1 MFENKKFFIKTH
13 GCQMNEYDS
22 EKLSD
27 ILKHNLNMSQT
38 ANLEEADILFLNTC
52 SIREKAQE
60 KVFSEL
66 GRWKKIKAKKP
77 NMLIAVGGCVA
88 AQEGESLKSR
98 SPQVDIIFGPQT
110 IHRLPKMIRQASNT
124 SHTLTDV
131 SFPEIEK
138 FDFLPKSTSKTPSAY
153 VSIMEGCSKYCTF
166 CIVPY
171 TRGEE
176 VNRRFD
182 DILYEIYSLSK
193 LGTKEIILLG
203 QNVNAYKSK
212 TNDGDD
218 ADLALLIK
226 HISQIEDIQRIRYTT
241 SHPIDFSDN
250 LINEYNNFKLANNL
264 HLPIQSGSDKILS
277 KMKRK
282 HTALEYKSII
292 KKVRELRP
300 NISLTSDFIIG
311 YPGETNE
318 DFERTLNLVEDLKFD
333 GGYSFIYSPR
343 PGTPAMYEKDD
354 IKDSVKKTRLKK
366 LQELL
371 KGMNKE
377 FANKILGTEEEI
389 LVEGYSVRN
398 KNELFGRTSSNKVV
412 NFNGLPDLIGKF
424 VSVEVTELKSTT
436 LRGKFLN
443 LSESINL

>member
-1 MFENKKFFIKTH
+1 MLENKKFFIKTH

-22 EKLSD
+22 EKLGD
-27 ILKHNLNMSQT
+27 TLKHNLNMSQT
-38 ANLEEADILFLNTC
+38 DSLEEADILFLNTC

-66 GRWKKIKAKKP
+66 GRWKKFKAKKP
-77 NMLIAVGGCVA
+77 NMLIAIGGCVA
-88 AQEGESLKSR
+88 TQEGENLKLR
-98 SPQVDIIFGPQT
+98 APEVDIIFGPQT
-110 IHRLPKMIRQASNT
+110 IHRLPKMIRQAYFSKQ
-124 SHTLTDV
+124 TLTDV

-138 FDFLPKSTSKTPSAY
+138 FDYLPRSTSKMPSAH

-171 TRGEE
+171 TRGDE

-182 DILYEIYSLSK
+182 DVLHEVYSLSK

-203 QNVNAYKSK
+203 QNVNAYKSR
-212 TNDGDD
+212 TNDGVE

-226 HISQIEDIQRIRYTT
+226 HISFIEGIDRIRYTT

-250 LINEYNNFKLANNL
+250 LINEYKNFKLANNL

-292 KKVRELRP
+292 KEVRKIRP
-300 NISLTSDFIIG
+300 DISLTSDFIVG
-311 YPGETNE
+311 YPGETDD
-318 DFERTLNLVEDLKFD
+318 DFKQTLNLVEELRFD

-343 PGTPAMYEKDD
+343 PGTPAMYEKDNTD
-354 IKDSVKKTRLKK
+354 DDVKKERLQT
-366 LQELL
+366 LQQLL
-371 KGMNKE
+371 KYTNRE
-377 FANKILGTEEEI
+377 YARKILGTEEEI
-389 LVEGYSVRN
+389 LVEGFSVRN
-398 KNELFGRTSSNKVV
+398 KNELFGRTSANKVV
-412 NFNGLPDLIGKF
+412 NFSGLPNLIGKF
-424 VSVEVTELKSTT
+424 VNVEVTELRSST

-443 LSESINL
+443 LSGHIN

>member
-1 MFENKKFFIKTH
+1 M
-13 GCQMNEYDS
+13 
-22 EKLSD
+22 
-27 ILKHNLNMSQT
+27 
-38 ANLEEADILFLNTC
+38 
-52 SIREKAQE
+52 
-60 KVFSEL
+60 
-66 GRWKKIKAKKP
+66 
-77 NMLIAVGGCVA
+77 
-88 AQEGESLKSR
+88 
-98 SPQVDIIFGPQT
+98 
-110 IHRLPKMIRQASNT
+110 
-124 SHTLTDV
+124 
-131 SFPEIEK
+131 
-138 FDFLPKSTSKTPSAY
+138 
-153 VSIMEGCSKYCTF
+153 
-166 CIVPY
+166 
-171 TRGEE
+171 
-176 VNRRFD
+176 
-182 DILYEIYSLSK
+182 YEIYSLSK

-292 KKVRELRP
+292 KKVRKLRP